1 MQLYSLIGNL
11 GADAKIVDN
20 NGKPFISFNVA
31 DTDRWKDEGGNIH
44 ESTTWVQ
51 CTLNGGAAE
60 NKVFE
65 YLKAGTKVFVMGRM
79 RTRVYSSEKERR
91 MVAGVNLYVMQVE
104 LVGGS
109 SDEVPRKLIDP
120 KDATIHNVYKAYY
133 IRQEELAT
141 ISKQLVDKAGQ
152 IYDVNEYGFIIPVQN
167 GQNQEE
173 SAPQEESEHNQAE
186 SEPQAENEPSTDDAP
201 FTGEDNPNMV
211 SKKVKSKK

>member
-31 DTDRWKDEGGNIH
+31 DTDRWKDEDGNIH

-133 IRQEELAT
+133 IRQEELASM
-141 ISKQLVDKAGQ
+141 SKQLVDKAGQ
-152 IYDVNEYGFIIPVQN
+152 LYDVNEYGFIIPVQTE
-167 GQNQEE
+167 Q
-173 SAPQEESEHNQAE
+173 NQAE
-186 SEPQAENEPSTDDAP
+186 QAPQAETESSTDDAP
-201 FTGEDNPNMV
+201 FTGEDNPDLV
-211 SKKVKSKK
+211 SKKVKKNK

>member
-31 DTDRWKDEGGNIH
+31 DTERWKDEDGNIH

-51 CTLNGGAAE
+51 CTLNGGANE

-133 IRQEELAT
+133 VRQEELAT
-141 ISKQLVDKAGQ
+141 MSKQLVDKAGQ
-152 IYDVNEYGFIIPVQN
+152 LYDVNEYGFIVPVQA
-167 GQNQEE
+167 GQKVEE
-173 SAPQEESEHNQAE
+173 SAPR
-186 SEPQAENEPSTDDAP
+186 AENETETNDAP
-201 FTGEDNPNMV
+201 FTGEDNPDLIA
-211 SKKVKSKK
+211 KKVKNKK

>member
-31 DTDRWKDEGGNIH
+31 DTDRWKDEDGNIH

-51 CTLNGGAAE
+51 CTLNGGVAE

-65 YLKAGTKVFVMGRM
+65 YLKAGTKVFVVGRM

-120 KDATIHNVYKAYY
+120 KDATIHNVYKAY
-133 IRQEELAT
+133 
-141 ISKQLVDKAGQ
+141 
-152 IYDVNEYGFIIPVQN
+152 
-167 GQNQEE
+167 
-173 SAPQEESEHNQAE
+173 
-186 SEPQAENEPSTDDAP
+186 
-201 FTGEDNPNMV
+201 
-211 SKKVKSKK
+211 

>member
-65 YLKAGTKVFVMGRM
+65 FLKAGTKVFVMGRM

-91 MVAGVNLYVMQVE
+91 MVAGVNLYVMQIE

-133 IRQEELAT
+133 VRQEELAT
-141 ISKQLVDKAGQ
+141 ISKQLVDKVGQ
-152 IYDVNEYGFIIPVQN
+152 LYNVNEYGFIVPVQAA
-167 GQNQEE
+167 QKVEE
-173 SAPQEESEHNQAE
+173 SAPQ
-186 SEPQAENEPSTDDAP
+186 AENETDTNDAP
-201 FTGEDNPNMV
+201 FTGEDNPDLIA
-211 SKKVKSKK
+211 KKIENKK

>member
-51 CTLNGGAAE
+51 CTINGGAAE

-120 KDATIHNVYKAYY
+120 KDATIHDVYKAYY
-133 IRQEELAT
+133 VRQEDLAT

-152 IYDVNEYGFIIPVQN
+152 LYDVNEYGFIIPVQSE
-167 GQNQEE
+167 QNQVE
-173 SAPQEESEHNQAE
+173 SAIQADNE
-186 SEPQAENEPSTDDAP
+186 QGTNDAPVTGEDEPSTNDAP
-201 FTGEDNPNMV
+201 FTGEDNPKMI
-211 SKKVKSKK
+211 SKKVEKKK

>member
-133 IRQEELAT
+133 VRQEELAT
-141 ISKQLVDKAGQ
+141 MSKQLVDKAGQ
-152 IYDVNEYGFIIPVQN
+152 LYDVNEYGFIVPVQA
-167 GQNQEE
+167 GQKVEE
-173 SAPQEESEHNQAE
+173 SAPQ
-186 SEPQAENEPSTDDAP
+186 AENETDTNDAP
-201 FTGEDNPNMV
+201 FTGEDNPDLIA
-211 SKKVKSKK
+211 KKVENKK

>member
-104 LVGGS
+104 LIGGS

-120 KDATIHNVYKAYY
+120 KDATIHDVYKAYY
-133 IRQEELAT
+133 VRQEELPT

-152 IYDVNEYGFIIPVQN
+152 LYDVNEYGFIIPVQN
-167 GQNQEE
+167 EQK
-173 SAPQEESEHNQAE
+173 QAE
-186 SEPQAENEPSTDDAP
+186 QTTKVENEQKQAEQTTLEENEPGTNDAP
-201 FTGEDNPNMV
+201 FTGEDNPELI
-211 SKKVKSKK
+211 SKKIKKNK

>member
-65 YLKAGTKVFVMGRM
+65 FLKAGTKVFVMGRM

-91 MVAGVNLYVMQVE
+91 MVAGVNLYVMQIE

-133 IRQEELAT
+133 VRQEELAT
-141 ISKQLVDKAGQ
+141 MSKQLVDKAGQ
-152 IYDVNEYGFIIPVQN
+152 LYDVNEYGFIVPVQAA
-167 GQNQEE
+167 QKVEE
-173 SAPQEESEHNQAE
+173 SAPQ
-186 SEPQAENEPSTDDAP
+186 AENETYTNDAP
-201 FTGEDNPNMV
+201 FTGEDNPDLIA
-211 SKKVKSKK
+211 KKVENKK

>member
-31 DTDRWKDEGGNIH
+31 DTDRWKDEGGNVH

-91 MVAGVNLYVMQVE
+91 MVAGVNLYCMQVE

-133 IRQEELAT
+133 VRQEELAT
-141 ISKQLVDKAGQ
+141 MSKQLVDKAGQ
-152 IYDVNEYGFIIPVQN
+152 LYDVNEYGFIVPVQAA
-167 GQNQEE
+167 QKVEE
-173 SAPQEESEHNQAE
+173 SAPQ
-186 SEPQAENEPSTDDAP
+186 AENETETNDAP
-201 FTGEDNPNMV
+201 FTGEDNPDLIA
-211 SKKVKSKK
+211 KKVKNKK

>member
-1 MQLYSLIGNL
+1 MQIYSLIGNL

-133 IRQEELAT
+133 IRQEELASM
-141 ISKQLVDKAGQ
+141 SKQLVDKAGQ
-152 IYDVNEYGFIIPVQN
+152 LYDVNEYGFIIPVQT
-167 GQNQEE
+167 GQNQAEQ
-173 SAPQEESEHNQAE
+173 APQS
-186 SEPQAENEPSTDDAP
+186 ENEPSTDDAP
-201 FTGEDNPNMV
+201 FTGDDNPNMV
-211 SKKVKSKK
+211 SKKVKNKK

>member
-133 IRQEELAT
+133 VRQEELAT
-141 ISKQLVDKAGQ
+141 MSKQLVDKAGLL
-152 IYDVNEYGFIIPVQN
+152 YDVNEYGFIVPVQAA
-167 GQNQEE
+167 QKVEE
-173 SAPQEESEHNQAE
+173 SAPQ
-186 SEPQAENEPSTDDAP
+186 AENETNTNDAP
-201 FTGEDNPNMV
+201 FTGEDNPNKV
-211 SKKVKSKK
+211 SNKVEDNK

>member
-51 CTLNGGAAE
+51 CTLNGGATE

-120 KDATIHNVYKAYY
+120 RDATIHNVYKAYY

-152 IYDVNEYGFIIPVQN
+152 LYDVNEYGFIIPVQN

-173 SAPQEESEHNQAE
+173 TAPLAE
-186 SEPQAENEPSTDDAP
+186 KEPDTDNAP

-211 SKKVKSKK
+211 SKKVKNKK

>member
-31 DTDRWKDEGGNIH
+31 DTDRWKDDGGNIH

-65 YLKAGTKVFVMGRM
+65 FLKAGTKVFVMGRM

-91 MVAGVNLYVMQVE
+91 MVAGVNLYVMQIE

-133 IRQEELAT
+133 VRQEELAT
-141 ISKQLVDKAGQ
+141 MSKQLVDKAGQ
-152 IYDVNEYGFIIPVQN
+152 LYDVNEYGFIVPVQA
-167 GQNQEE
+167 GQKVEE
-173 SAPQEESEHNQAE
+173 SAPQEK
-186 SEPQAENEPSTDDAP
+186 NETDTNDVP
-201 FTGEDNPNMV
+201 FTGEDNPDLV
-211 SKKVKSKK
+211 AKKV

>member
-60 NKVFE
+60 NKVYE

-120 KDATIHNVYKAYY
+120 KDATIHNVYKAFYV
-133 IRQEELAT
+133 RQEELAT
-141 ISKQLVDKAGQ
+141 MSKQLVDKAGQ
-152 IYDVNEYGFIIPVQN
+152 LYNVNEYGFIVPVQT
-167 GQNQEE
+167 GLKVEE
-173 SAPQEESEHNQAE
+173 SAPQ
-186 SEPQAENEPSTDDAP
+186 AENETNTNDAP
-201 FTGEDNPNMV
+201 FTGKDNPDLIA
-211 SKKVKSKK
+211 KKV

>member
-51 CTLNGGAAE
+51 CTLNGGATE
-60 NKVFE
+60 NKVYE

-120 KDATIHNVYKAYY
+120 KDATIHDVYKAYY
-133 IRQEELAT
+133 VRQEELAT
-141 ISKQLVDKAGQ
+141 MSKQLVDKAGQ
-152 IYDVNEYGFIIPVQN
+152 LYDVNEYGFIIPVQSE
-167 GQNQEE
+167 QKVKE
-173 SAPQEESEHNQAE
+173 STPQV
-186 SEPQAENEPSTDDAP
+186 ENEPGTNDAP
-201 FTGEDNPNMV
+201 FTGEDNPDMI
-211 SKKVKSKK
+211 SKKVKKNK

>member
-133 IRQEELAT
+133 VRQEELAT
-141 ISKQLVDKAGQ
+141 MSKQLVDKAGQ
-152 IYDVNEYGFIIPVQN
+152 LYDVNEYGFIVPVQDA
-167 GQNQEE
+167 QKVEE
-173 SAPQEESEHNQAE
+173 SAA
-186 SEPQAENEPSTDDAP
+186 QAENETETNNAP
-201 FTGEDNPNMV
+201 FTGEDNPDLIA
-211 SKKVKSKK
+211 KKVKNKTVSIFKKIWVRK

>member
-152 IYDVNEYGFIIPVQN
+152 LYDVNEYGFIIPVQTE
-167 GQNQEE
+167 QNQKE
-173 SAPQEESEHNQAE
+173 SATQV
-186 SEPQAENEPSTDDAP
+186 ENEPGTNDAP
-201 FTGEDNPNMV
+201 FTGEDNPDLIA
-211 SKKVKSKK
+211 KKVENKK

>member
-31 DTDRWKDEGGNIH
+31 DTDRWKDEDGNIH

-51 CTLNGGAAE
+51 CTLNGGAVE

-79 RTRVYSSEKERR
+79 KTRVYSSEKERR

-120 KDATIHNVYKAYY
+120 KDATIHNVYKAFYV
-133 IRQEELAT
+133 RQEELAT
-141 ISKQLVDKAGQ
+141 MSKQLVDKAGQ
-152 IYDVNEYGFIIPVQN
+152 LYDVNEYGFIVPVQSE
-167 GQNQEE
+167 QKVEE
-173 SAPQEESEHNQAE
+173 SAPQAK
-186 SEPQAENEPSTDDAP
+186 SEPSNDDAP
-201 FTGEDNPNMV
+201 FTGDDNPNLV
-211 SKKVKSKK
+211 SKKVKKAK

>member
-51 CTLNGGAAE
+51 CTLNGGTNE

-141 ISKQLVDKAGQ
+141 MSKQLVDKAGQ
-152 IYDVNEYGFIIPVQN
+152 LYDVNEYGFIVPVQSE
-167 GQNQEE
+167 QKVEE
-173 SAPQEESEHNQAE
+173 ST
-186 SEPQAENEPSTDDAP
+186 PQAENEPGTNDAP
-201 FTGEDNPNMV
+201 FTGEDNPNMI
-211 SKKVKSKK
+211 SKKVEKKK

>member
-133 IRQEELAT
+133 VRQEELAT
-141 ISKQLVDKAGQ
+141 MSKQLVDKAGQ
-152 IYDVNEYGFIIPVQN
+152 LYDVNEYGFIVPVQDA
-167 GQNQEE
+167 QKVEE
-173 SAPQEESEHNQAE
+173 SAA
-186 SEPQAENEPSTDDAP
+186 QAENETETNNAP
-201 FTGEDNPNMV
+201 FTGEDNPDLIA
-211 SKKVKSKK
+211 KKVKNKK

>member
-31 DTDRWKDEGGNIH
+31 DTDRWKDEDGNIH

-51 CTLNGGAAE
+51 CTLNGGVAE

-65 YLKAGTKVFVMGRM
+65 YLKAGTKVFVVGRM

-133 IRQEELAT
+133 IRREELAT
-141 ISKQLVDKAGQ
+141 MSKQLVDKAGQ
-152 IYDVNEYGFIIPVQN
+152 LYDVNEYGFIIPVQS
-167 GQNQEE
+167 GQ
-173 SAPQEESEHNQAE
+173 NQAE
-186 SEPQAENEPSTDDAP
+186 STPQAENEPSTDDAP
-201 FTGEDNPNMV
+201 FTGEDNPNMI
-211 SKKVKSKK
+211 SKKVEKKK

>member
-51 CTLNGGAAE
+51 CTLNGGVAE

-120 KDATIHNVYKAYY
+120 KDATIHNVYKAFYV
-133 IRQEELAT
+133 RQEELAT
-141 ISKQLVDKAGQ
+141 MSKQLVDKAGQ
-152 IYDVNEYGFIIPVQN
+152 LYDVNEYGFIVPVQSE
-167 GQNQEE
+167 QKVEE
-173 SAPQEESEHNQAE
+173 SAPQDE
-186 SEPQAENEPSTDDAP
+186 SEPSNDDAP
-201 FTGEDNPNMV
+201 FTGEDNPNMI
-211 SKKVKSKK
+211 SKKVEKKK

>member
-133 IRQEELAT
+133 VRQEELAT
-141 ISKQLVDKAGQ
+141 ISKQLVDKGGQ
-152 IYDVNEYGFIIPVQN
+152 LYEVNEYGFILPVQT

-173 SAPQEESEHNQAE
+173 SAT
-186 SEPQAENEPSTDDAP
+186 QAENEPGTKDAP

-211 SKKVKSKK
+211 SKKVENNK

>member
-120 KDATIHNVYKAYY
+120 KDATIHNVYKAFYV
-133 IRQEELAT
+133 RQEELAT
-141 ISKQLVDKAGQ
+141 MSKQLVDKAGQ
-152 IYDVNEYGFIIPVQN
+152 LYDVNEYGFIVPVQSE
-167 GQNQEE
+167 QKVEE
-173 SAPQEESEHNQAE
+173 SAPQDE
-186 SEPQAENEPSTDDAP
+186 SEPSNDDAP
-201 FTGEDNPNMV
+201 FTGDDNPNLV
-211 SKKVKSKK
+211 SKKVKKAK

>member
-133 IRQEELAT
+133 VRQEELAT
-141 ISKQLVDKAGQ
+141 MSKQLVDKAGQ
-152 IYDVNEYGFIIPVQN
+152 LYDVNEYGFIVPVQAA
-167 GQNQEE
+167 QKVEE
-173 SAPQEESEHNQAE
+173 SAPQV
-186 SEPQAENEPSTDDAP
+186 ENETDTNDAP
-201 FTGEDNPNMV
+201 FTGEDNPDLIA
-211 SKKVKSKK
+211 KKVENKK

>member
-31 DTDRWKDEGGNIH
+31 DTDRWKDEDGNIH

-51 CTLNGGAAE
+51 CTLNGGVAE

-120 KDATIHNVYKAYY
+120 KDTTIHNVYKAYY
-133 IRQEELAT
+133 IRREELAT
-141 ISKQLVDKAGQ
+141 MSKQLVDKAGQ
-152 IYDVNEYGFIIPVQN
+152 LYDVNEYGFIIPVQT

-173 SAPQEESEHNQAE
+173 AA
-186 SEPQAENEPSTDDAP
+186 PQAETESSTDDAP
-201 FTGEDNPNMV
+201 FTGEDNPNMI
-211 SKKVKSKK
+211 SKKVKKNKR

>member
-31 DTDRWKDEGGNIH
+31 DTDRWKDEAGNIH

-51 CTLNGGAAE
+51 CTLNGGATE

-79 RTRVYSSEKERR
+79 KTRVYSSEKERR

-120 KDATIHNVYKAYY
+120 QNATIHDVFKAYY
-133 IRQEELAT
+133 VRQEELAT
-141 ISKQLVDKAGQ
+141 MSKQLVDKAGQ
-152 IYDVNEYGFIIPVQN
+152 LYNVNEYGFVVPVRTEQV
-167 GQNQEE
+167 
-173 SAPQEESEHNQAE
+173 QAE
-186 SEPQAENEPSTDDAP
+186 PATQAENEPATTDAP
-201 FTGEDNPNMV
+201 FTGDDNPDMI
-211 SKKVKSKK
+211 SKKVEK

>member
-133 IRQEELAT
+133 VRQDELAT
-141 ISKQLVDKAGQ
+141 MSKQLVDKAGQ
-152 IYDVNEYGFIIPVQN
+152 LYDVNEYGFIVPVQA
-167 GQNQEE
+167 GQKVEE
-173 SAPQEESEHNQAE
+173 SAPQV
-186 SEPQAENEPSTDDAP
+186 ENETETNDAP
-201 FTGEDNPNMV
+201 FTGEDNPDLIA
-211 SKKVKSKK
+211 KKVENKK

>member
-65 YLKAGTKVFVMGRM
+65 FLKAGTKVFVMGRM

-91 MVAGVNLYVMQVE
+91 MVAGVNLYVMQIE

-133 IRQEELAT
+133 VRQEELAT
-141 ISKQLVDKAGQ
+141 ISKQLVDKVGQ
-152 IYDVNEYGFIIPVQN
+152 LYNVNEYGFIVPVQAA
-167 GQNQEE
+167 QKVEE
-173 SAPQEESEHNQAE
+173 SAPQ
-186 SEPQAENEPSTDDAP
+186 AENETDTNDAP
-201 FTGEDNPNMV
+201 FTGEDNPDLIA
-211 SKKVKSKK
+211 KKVENKK

>member
-133 IRQEELAT
+133 VRQEELAT
-141 ISKQLVDKAGQ
+141 MSKQLVDKAGKL
-152 IYDVNEYGFIIPVQN
+152 YDVNEYGFILPVQTI
-167 GQNQEE
+167 QNQEE
-173 SAPQEESEHNQAE
+173 SAT
-186 SEPQAENEPSTDDAP
+186 QAENDPGSNDAP
-201 FTGEDNPNMV
+201 FPGEDNPNMV
-211 SKKVKSKK
+211 SKKVEDNK

>member
-120 KDATIHNVYKAYY
+120 KDATIHDVYKAYY
-133 IRQEELAT
+133 VRQEELPAM
-141 ISKQLVDKAGQ
+141 SKQLVDKAGQ
-152 IYDVNEYGFIIPVQN
+152 LYNVNEYGFIIPVQ
-167 GQNQEE
+167 GEQK
-173 SAPQEESEHNQAE
+173 QAE
-186 SEPQAENEPSTDDAP
+186 QTTLAENEPGTNDAP
-201 FTGEDNPNMV
+201 FTGEDNPDMI
-211 SKKVKSKK
+211 SKKVKKNK

>member
-31 DTDRWKDEGGNIH
+31 DTDRWKDEDGNIH

-120 KDATIHNVYKAYY
+120 KDATIHNVYKAFYV
-133 IRQEELAT
+133 RQEELAT
-141 ISKQLVDKAGQ
+141 MSKQLVDKAGQ
-152 IYDVNEYGFIIPVQN
+152 LYDVNEYGFIVPVQSE
-167 GQNQEE
+167 QKVEE
-173 SAPQEESEHNQAE
+173 SAPQDE
-186 SEPQAENEPSTDDAP
+186 SEPSNDDAP
-201 FTGEDNPNMV
+201 FTGDDNPNLV
-211 SKKVKSKK
+211 SKKVKKAK

>member
-1 MQLYSLIGNL
+1 MSNARYLIIIIMQLYSLIGNL

-120 KDATIHNVYKAYY
+120 KDATIHNVYKAFYV
-133 IRQEELAT
+133 RQEELAT
-141 ISKQLVDKAGQ
+141 MSKQLIDKAGQ
-152 IYDVNEYGFIIPVQN
+152 LYDVNEYGFIVPVQSE
-167 GQNQEE
+167 QKVEE
-173 SAPQEESEHNQAE
+173 SAPQDE
-186 SEPQAENEPSTDDAP
+186 SEPSNDDAP
-201 FTGEDNPNMV
+201 FTGDDNPNLV
-211 SKKVKSKK
+211 SKKVKKAK

>member
-133 IRQEELAT
+133 VRQEELAT
-141 ISKQLVDKAGQ
+141 MSKQLVDKAGQ
-152 IYDVNEYGFIIPVQN
+152 LYDVNEYGFIVPVQA
-167 GQNQEE
+167 GQKVEE
-173 SAPQEESEHNQAE
+173 SAPQ
-186 SEPQAENEPSTDDAP
+186 AENETETNDAP
-201 FTGEDNPNMV
+201 FTGEDNPDLIA
-211 SKKVKSKK
+211 KKVKNKK

>member
-31 DTDRWKDEGGNIH
+31 DTDRWKDEAGNVH

-51 CTLNGGAAE
+51 CTLNGGAAD

-65 YLKAGTKVFVMGRM
+65 FLKAGTKVFVMGRM

-91 MVAGVNLYVMQVE
+91 MVAGVNLYVMQIE

-109 SDEVPRKLIDP
+109 SDVVPRTLIDP
-120 KDATIHNVYKAYY
+120 NTGALVKVQKSFWIADDDLKVLTSDK
-133 IRQEELAT
+133 
-141 ISKQLVDKAGQ
+141 LVDKSG
-152 IYDVNEYGFIIPVQN
+152 NFYGIVDNRWVTPFDA
-167 GQNQEE
+167 
-173 SAPQEESEHNQAE
+173 SAPVEQQSNNENQ
-186 SEPQAENEPSTDDAP
+186 SQDDAP
-201 FTGEDNPNMV
+201 FTGDDSGQIVN
-211 SKKVKSKK
+211 SK

>member
-133 IRQEELAT
+133 VRQEELAT
-141 ISKQLVDKAGQ
+141 MSKQLVDKAGML
-152 IYDVNEYGFIIPVQN
+152 YNVNEYGFIVPVQAE
-167 GQNQEE
+167 QKVEE
-173 SAPQEESEHNQAE
+173 SAPQ
-186 SEPQAENEPSTDDAP
+186 AENETDTNDAP
-201 FTGEDNPNMV
+201 FTGEDNPDLIA
-211 SKKVKSKK
+211 KKVKNKK

>member
-120 KDATIHNVYKAYY
+120 KDATVHNVYKAYY
-133 IRQEELAT
+133 VRQEELAT
-141 ISKQLVDKAGQ
+141 MSKQLVDKAGQ
-152 IYDVNEYGFIIPVQN
+152 LYDVNEYGFILPVQT

-173 SAPQEESEHNQAE
+173 SAT
-186 SEPQAENEPSTDDAP
+186 QAENEPGTNDAP

-211 SKKVKSKK
+211 SKKVEDNK

>member
-120 KDATIHNVYKAYY
+120 KDATIHNVYKAFYV
-133 IRQEELAT
+133 RQEELAT
-141 ISKQLVDKAGQ
+141 MSKQLVDKAGQ
-152 IYDVNEYGFIIPVQN
+152 LYDVNEYGFIVPVQSE
-167 GQNQEE
+167 QKVKE
-173 SAPQEESEHNQAE
+173 SAPQDE
-186 SEPQAENEPSTDDAP
+186 SEPSNDDAP
-201 FTGEDNPNMV
+201 FTGDDNPNLV
-211 SKKVKSKK
+211 SKKVKKAK